1 MISVASFLCFVV
13 RPCSDFV
20 REQRPLEAEREV
32 SISEVHGGGS
42 SLCCVLQ
49 DSRHLNFQLNQG
61 LVTPAYLK
69 SSLEEGK
76 VVASCDYSLV
86 TSCPLGELS
95 GTARL
100 LTAFILFKTLPSVNI
115 DHCCYAVP
123 GETSACAVLLCR
135 SLKMDL

>member
-13 RPCSDFV
+13 RPSSDFL
-20 REQRPLEAEREV
+20 REERPLEAEH
-32 SISEVHGGGS
+32 EVHGGGS
-42 SLCCVLQ
+42 SLCCTLQ
-49 DSRHLNFQLNQG
+49 DSCHLNFQLNQG

-76 VVASCDYSLV
+76 VVTSCDYSLL
-86 TSCPLGELS
+86 TSCPLGELP

-100 LTAFILFKTLPSVNI
+100 LMAFILFKTLPSVNI
-115 DHCCYAVP
+115 DHCYYAVP

-135 SLKMDL
+135 SLKMAL